1 MKNKQKYVCIHGHF
15 YQPPRE
21 NPWLEAIEMQDS
33 AFPFHD
39 WNERITYE
47 CYAANTASRILGD
60 GQDIVDIVNNYSRIS
75 FNFGPTLLSWMEQQ
89 DPEAYRAILQAD
101 RDSLNN
107 FSGHGSALAQ
117 VYNHIIMPL
126 ANRQDKYTQINWG
139 IRDFEHRFG
148 RQPEGMWL
156 AETAVDTETLDMLAE
171 QGIKFTVLAPRQ
183 AKAVR
188 HIGTNDWSDV
198 SGERINPRIPYHYQ
212 LPSGRSIVLF
222 FYDGLVS
229 QDVAFKG
236 LLKNGQ
242 HFADRLMQAFP
253 DHDGTEAQLV
263 HIATDG
269 ESYGHHH
276 LHGDMALAYCLSHI
290 EAHSLAKITNYGEF
304 LAHFSPTHEVQI
316 FENSSWSCVHGVERW
331 RANCGC
337 NSGGNSH
344 WHQHWRAPLRQ
355 ALDWLRDELIPVYE
369 KAMSRFVADPWAIR
383 NDFIE
388 VILQRSPET
397 IESFV
402 QKYLHGEVLP
412 ADKILFIK
420 LLEMQRHTM
429 LMYTSCGWFFDEVS
443 GIETIQILQYASRAI
458 QLAEEIHPVNSIFE
472 LEKTFLEKLS
482 GVPSNVG
489 QFDNAAVIYMQKV
502 KPAQLTMTR
511 VGAHYA
517 VVSLF
522 EEYPDHLP
530 VYSYLFRSEVYD
542 RLEAGVQKLAIGMA
556 RVISSL
562 TLEERLV
569 SFAVL
574 YLGQQ
579 TIIAH
584 AKEDMPPDAFAEMH
598 QAVREA
604 FVQSQ
609 IGEAIHLMDRF
620 FGTQLFSLQYLT
632 KDEQRKVLN
641 RIMQNTLE
649 SIENSFR
656 QIYEHNYHMMNLMSR
671 TDTPLPGVFKTTVE
685 VVIQADLKT
694 LFESPQPNIEEMRR
708 LMAEVK
714 RWHIRLDADRVGFTA
729 VRRLNVLMKQLETT
743 PSIEQVKYLT
753 EWMRELKTLPLQLD
767 FWIAQ
772 NTYFFVG
779 NRYYGEIRDLAY
791 KGDLSAQRW
800 LRYFTELGE
809 LLDVKI
815 L

>member
-1 MKNKQKYVCIHGHF
+1 MSSKQKYICIHGHF

-21 NPWLEAIEMQDS
+21 NPWLESIEMQDS

-39 WNERITYE
+39 WNERITFE
-47 CYAANTASRILGD
+47 CYAANTASRILGSD
-60 GQDIVDIVNNYSRIS
+60 QDIVDIVNNYSRIS

-89 DPEAYRAILQAD
+89 DPDAYQAILQAD
-101 RDSLNN
+101 RDSLDN

-126 ANRQDKYTQINWG
+126 ASRQDKYTQIIWG
-139 IRDFEHRFG
+139 IRDFEYRFK
-148 RQPEGMWL
+148 RKPEGMWL
-156 AETAVDTETLDMLAE
+156 AETAVDTDTLDILAE
-171 QGIKFTVLAPRQ
+171 NGIQFTVLAPRQ

-188 HIGTNDWSDV
+188 RMGDSNWTDV
-198 SGERINPRIPYHYQ
+198 SGDRVNPRVPYLCR

-253 DHDGTEAQLV
+253 DDDGMEAQLV

-276 LHGDMALAYCLSHI
+276 RHGDMALAYCLSHI

-304 LAHFSPTHEVQI
+304 LSKFPPVYEAQI

-331 RANCGC
+331 RNNCGC
-337 NSGGNSH
+337 NSGGNPH
-344 WHQHWRAPLRQ
+344 WHQQWRAPLRQ

-369 KAMSRFVADPWAIR
+369 KGMKRCVNDPWAVR

-388 VILQRSPET
+388 VILHRSPET
-397 IESFV
+397 IERFM
-402 QKYLHGEVLP
+402 QKHLCREVSD
-412 ADKILFIK
+412 AEKILFVK
-420 LLEMQRHTM
+420 LLEMQRHAL

-458 QLAEEIHPVNSIFE
+458 QLAEEVHPVTSIFQ
-472 LEKTFLEKLS
+472 LEKTFLQKLAA
-482 GVPSNVG
+482 VPSNLSQYG
-489 QFDNAAVIYMQKV
+489 NAAVLYEQKV
-502 KPAQLTMTR
+502 KPARLTMTR

-517 VVSLF
+517 IVSLF
-522 EEYPDHLP
+522 EEYPDQLP
-530 VYSYLFRSEVYD
+530 IYSYLFRSEVYD

-556 RVISSL
+556 KVISTL
-562 TLEERLV
+562 TLEESLV
-569 SFAVL
+569 SFVVL

-584 AKEDMPPDAFAEMH
+584 AREDMPADTFAEMH
-598 QAVREA
+598 RTVREA
-604 FVQSQ
+604 FVQGQ
-609 IGEAIHLMDRF
+609 IGETIHLMDRF
-620 FGTQLFSLQYLT
+620 FGTQLFSLTYLS
-632 KDEQRKVLN
+632 KDEQRKVLD

-656 QIYEHNYHMMNLMSR
+656 HIYEHNYHMMNLMNR
-671 TDTPLPGVFKTTVE
+671 TDTPLPSVFKTTVE
-685 VVIQADLKT
+685 VVIQADLRAV
-694 LFESPQPNIEEMRR
+694 FQSPMPNIEEMRR
-708 LMAEVK
+708 LSQEVK
-714 RWHIRLDADRVGFTA
+714 RWQVKPDTDTVGFPA
-729 VRRLNVLMKQLETT
+729 IKRLNVLMKQLEST
-743 PSIEQVKYLT
+743 PSVEQVKYLA
-753 EWMRELKTLPLQLD
+753 EWMRELKTLPLVLD
-767 FWIAQ
+767 LWIAQ
-772 NTYFFVG
+772 NIYFFVG
-779 NRYYGEIRDLAY
+779 NRYYGEIRDLAQ
-791 KGDLSAQRW
+791 KGDHSAQRW
-800 LRYFTELGE
+800 LKYFTELGE

-815 L
+815 V